1 MLHVPAVALVGIARL
16 LVREGL
22 LVPVEPAR
30 YYPAPTVD
38 VLVARLRAGM
48 QPGTDY
54 GPAELRELLGFS
66 RKFLIPFLEFT
77 DRAGHT
83 SRDGAGRRRRGGT

>member
-1 MLHVPAVALVGIARL
+1 MARYL
-16 LVREGL
+16 AREGV
-22 LVPVEPAR
+22 LVAVEPSR
-30 YYPAPTVD
+30 YYPATTVEG
-38 VLVARLRAGM
+38 LVARLRAGM
-48 QPGTDY
+48 QPGVAY

-83 SRDGAGRRRRGGT
+83 FRDAAGRRRGPT